1 MINFQHQAF
10 TISAKKYP
18 NKTCLIDGNKKFSYA
33 QMDKFSNKIANFL
46 IKKNIKPNDRVCLIL
61 EKNFY
66 LYASILGVLKAGGCW
81 VPLSKIFHQNRIK
94 DLMERIEPAFTICSS
109 SILENINI
117 NSKKFLIFDDDKSKK
132 KIYSKKDI
140 SNESNSLL
148 ASTHTLTKNDLA
160 YIIFTSGSTGKP
172 KGVMVSHGNTSEFLN
187 VVDYFFKPLK
197 FLNYT
202 HISEITFDPSIFD
215 IFVCWKN
222 IGAIIPFNKKVYKI
236 NPTLFFKDLKKA
248 DVIFTLPSL
257 IDQLNHS
264 EIKDKIKKIKHMFFT
279 GEPLFLKTIEKL
291 RVINKKINFFNFYGS
306 TETAII
312 SHYHK
317 IKLTEKRGK
326 IPVGKVLPNFRCK
339 LFDGNQEQ
347 NIGECFV
354 SGPQLSIGYFK
365 DKVSNDKYFKTFN
378 NEDNV
383 KYYNVGDFLKFD
395 KKSYTY
401 SYIGRN
407 DDQVKINGIRLD
419 IQELDS
425 TILSIEG
432 VIDAISLSGKKY
444 NLSNSIHTFIQ
455 KSNSFKFKK
464 DELVTKLKK
473 ELPYYMI
480 PQNLTII
487 QKDFPRNTNGKVNKQ
502 ELLKYIS

>member
-1 MINFQHQAF
+1 
-10 TISAKKYP
+10 
-18 NKTCLIDGNKKFSYA
+18 
-33 QMDKFSNKIANFL
+33 
-46 IKKNIKPNDRVCLIL
+46 
-61 EKNFY
+61 
-66 LYASILGVLKAGGCW
+66 
-81 VPLSKIFHQNRIK
+81 
-94 DLMERIEPAFTICSS
+94 
-109 SILENINI
+109 
-117 NSKKFLIFDDDKSKK
+117 
-132 KIYSKKDI
+132 
-140 SNESNSLL
+140 
-148 ASTHTLTKNDLA
+148 
-160 YIIFTSGSTGKP
+160 
-172 KGVMVSHGNTSEFLN
+172 
-187 VVDYFFKPLK
+187 
-197 FLNYT
+197 
-202 HISEITFDPSIFD
+202 DPSIFD

-383 KYYNVGDFLKFD
+383 KYYNV
-395 KKSYTY
+395 
-401 SYIGRN
+401 
-407 DDQVKINGIRLD
+407 
-419 IQELDS
+419 
-425 TILSIEG
+425 
-432 VIDAISLSGKKY
+432 
-444 NLSNSIHTFIQ
+444 
-455 KSNSFKFKK
+455 
-464 DELVTKLKK
+464 
-473 ELPYYMI
+473 
-480 PQNLTII
+480 
-487 QKDFPRNTNGKVNKQ
+487 
-502 ELLKYIS
+502 